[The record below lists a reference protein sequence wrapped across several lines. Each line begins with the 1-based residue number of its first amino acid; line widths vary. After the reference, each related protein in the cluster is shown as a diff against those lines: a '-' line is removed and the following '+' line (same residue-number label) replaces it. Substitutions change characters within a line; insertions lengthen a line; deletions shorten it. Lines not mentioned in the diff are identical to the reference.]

1 MGNVVARPQMSW
13 SDKLLVQFLLL
24 VDRIWPWYRM
34 PVILGV
40 LYLDARKHLMQRNNL
55 KPVGKDQKF
64 SFDPKAF
71 TYRSLDGTHNDPD
84 DAQAGAYGS
93 FFGRNMVPQ
102 NEINAKGA
110 TSPPDIQDPNPF
122 LVAQTLLARPPRTTV
137 PSKLSPYTNTGT
149 QFNVLAAS
157 WIQFMIHDWFDHLE
171 GGPGS
176 TALEAPPGL
185 NGCPLR
191 RMTFHPTVKE
201 STGMTNPREGHINIR
216 TPWWDGSAVYGQTP
230 EKATSLRTGKG
241 GKLIDG
247 GDTLAHGPDGVA
259 RVGDVRNS
267 WIGVSLL
274 QDLFV
279 KEHNDVAQM
288 LSEWYPTWDDD
299 QLYNKARLV
308 VAAEIGKI
316 HTIDWTCELLK
327 MPTLN
332 VAMKANWYGL
342 FGKWVKEHLGHT
354 GISELSGLVGLPKPD
369 NHGVPYSLTEEF
381 CSVYRMHS
389 LLPDEIEVL
398 DVRAS
403 ILVDGKPPPKK
414 LVPMEDLHGI
424 QGERTLLEEGPLVML
439 TSLGFQSCGLLCLN
453 NYPNFMRDI
462 APENVDGT
470 PRGDH
475 VDMAALEIWR
485 DRERNVP
492 RYNNFRRQLHA
503 APIKTWADL
512 TGPDDTE
519 TQSKLRSVYGD
530 DVEKLDLLVGMQ
542 AERFIPGF
550 AISETAFY
558 IFIIMA
564 SRRLE
569 ADRFFTS
576 DFRPEVYT
584 PEGFERVRSTEGIAD
599 LLKRHYPDL
608 YSAFLASKG
617 ISGFNTWDAVPPKT
631 SWLPQLIQF
640 PSSDGGPITT

>member
-1 MGNVVARPQMSW
+1 MLEQ
-13 SDKLLVQFLLL
+13 DK
-24 VDRIWPWYRM
+24 I
-34 PVILGV
+34 
-40 LYLDARKHLMQRNNL
+40 
-55 KPVGKDQKF
+55 
-64 SFDPKAF
+64 
-71 TYRSLDGTHNDPD
+71 
-84 DAQAGAYGS
+84 GA
-93 FFGRNMVPQ
+93 
-102 NEINAKGA
+102 KLA
-110 TSPPDIQDPNPF
+110 TSPEIHDPNPF
-122 LVAQTLLARPPRTTV
+122 LVAQTLLARQPRPAV
-137 PSKLSPYTNTGT
+137 PGQLTQYTSTGT

-171 GGPGS
+171 GGPE
-176 TALEAPPGL
+176 TIALEAPPGL

-191 RMTFHPTVKE
+191 KMKFHPTVKE
-201 STGMTNPREGHINIR
+201 TTGMTNPREGHINIR
-216 TPWWDGSAVYGQTP
+216 TPWWDGSAVYGQNTD
-230 EKATSLRTGKG
+230 KATSLRTGKG
-241 GKLIDG
+241 GKIVDDAG
-247 GDTLAHGPDGVA
+247 TLAHGPDGVA

-288 LSEWYPTWDDD
+288 LSEWYPSWSDD

-308 VAAEIGKI
+308 TAAQIGKI

-342 FGKWVKEHLGHT
+342 LGKWFKEHVGHL

-398 DVRAS
+398 DVRARAPAG
-403 ILVDGKPPPKK
+403 VKPPRKK
-414 LVPMEDLHGI
+414 LVSMEDLHGI
-424 QGERTLLEEGPLVML
+424 KGERTLLAEGPLVML

-453 NYPNFMRDI
+453 NYPNFLRDV

-470 PRGDH
+470 PRADR
-475 VDMAALEIWR
+475 VDLAALEIWR
-485 DRERNVP
+485 DRERGVP

-512 TGPDDTE
+512 TDDAA

-569 ADRFFTS
+569 ADRFFTT

-584 PEGFERVRSTEGIAD
+584 PEGFERVRSTEGLAD
-599 LLKRHYPDL
+599 LIKRHYPDMH
-608 YSAFLASKG
+608 SAYLASKG
-617 ISGFNTWDAVPPKT
+617 ISAFNTWDAPPPKT

-640 PSSDGGPITT
+640 PSRAPGPITT